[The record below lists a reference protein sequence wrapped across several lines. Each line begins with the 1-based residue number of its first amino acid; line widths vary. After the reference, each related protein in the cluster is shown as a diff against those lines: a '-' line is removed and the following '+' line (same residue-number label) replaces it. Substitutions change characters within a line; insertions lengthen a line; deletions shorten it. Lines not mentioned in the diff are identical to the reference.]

1 MVRGR
6 VRRKNKKEDVKVEE
20 ENITKNKS
28 CKNKKNS
35 LILIKDEK
43 FKSVISKKNKT
54 PVRFNDL
61 LNEKNFIEYIE
72 NLQIKTYKDKIF
84 QKNDSVKFN

>member
-1 MVRGR
+1 M
-6 VRRKNKKEDVKVEE
+6 
-20 ENITKNKS
+20 
-28 CKNKKNS
+28 
-35 LILIKDEK
+35 IKDEK